1 VPGPALKDTTIAK
14 IERTLTELRLEQ
26 TEMEHAPSQRTSVM
40 THMAWVPKQWAEA
53 AARTLDG
60 LGERHPSRT
69 ILLHPDPDDPRDALD
84 ADVDLRCFAS
94 GGGAVCFE
102 VIDITLCGQRA
113 HAPASVVSPLLI
125 HDLPAFLRWRGDL
138 PFGSTELE
146 QLLGV
151 ADRLVVDSTEWGE
164 PERTFGR
171 LPEVFEWIAASDIAW
186 GRLEP
191 WRRSLAARWPG
202 IAELERLHVTG
213 PKAEALLLAGWL
225 GGRLHRE
232 IPLEHTEADRITA
245 VAVDGDE
252 LAPDRPERETASDL
266 LSEQLDIF
274 GRDPIYEEAVRSFSR
289 VAI

>member
-1 VPGPALKDTTIAK
+1 MSRPALEDTTIRK
-14 IERTLTELRLEQ
+14 IELALTELRLAQ
-26 TEMEHAPSQRTSVM
+26 TDMEHAPSQRTSVM

-84 ADVDLRCFAS
+84 ADVDLRCFAN

-102 VIDITLCGQRA
+102 VIDITLCGPRA

-125 HDLPAFLRWRGDL
+125 SDLPAFLRWRGDL

-151 ADRLVVDSTEWGE
+151 ADRLIVESTEWE
-164 PERTFGR
+164 DPERAFTR
-171 LPEVFEWIAASDIAW
+171 LPEIFEWIAASDIAW
-186 GRLEP
+186 SRLAP

-202 IAELERLHVTG
+202 IADLQTLHVTG

-232 IPLEHTEADRITA
+232 IPLTHAEAAQTTG
-245 VAVDGDE
+245 VAVDGE
-252 LAPDRPERETASDL
+252 EVAPDHPEREDASDL
-266 LSEQLDIF
+266 LSGQLDIF
-274 GRDPIYEEAVRSFSR
+274 VRDPIYEEAVRSFSR

>member
-1 VPGPALKDTTIAK
+1 MAGPALKDTTIAK

-26 TEMEHAPSQRTSVM
+26 TDMARAPSQRTSVM
-40 THMAWVPKQWAEA
+40 THMAWVPEQWREA

-69 ILLHPDPDDPRDALD
+69 ILLHPHPDDERDALD
-84 ADVDLRCFAS
+84 ADVDLRCFAT

-102 VIDITLCGQRA
+102 VIDITLCGPRA
-113 HAPASVVSPLLI
+113 HAPASVVSPLLVT
-125 HDLPAFLRWRGDL
+125 DLPAFLRWRGDL

-151 ADRLVVDSTEWGE
+151 ADRLILDSVEWE
-164 PERTFGR
+164 DCDRAFAR

-186 GRLEP
+186 GRLDP
-191 WRRSLAARWPG
+191 WRRALAGLWPAIG
-202 IAELERLHVTG
+202 GLEALRVTG
-213 PKAEALLLAGWL
+213 PRAEALLLAGWL

-232 IPLEHTEADRITA
+232 IPLEHEEDTSTSA
-245 VAVDGDE
+245 VAVDGQDV
-252 LAPDRPERETASDL
+252 APDHPEREDASDL

>member
-1 VPGPALKDTTIAK
+1 MAGPALKDTTIAK
-14 IERTLTELRLEQ
+14 IERTLTELRLQQ
-26 TEMEHAPSQRTSVM
+26 TGMEHAPSQRTSVM
-40 THMAWVPKQWAEA
+40 THMAWVPKQWTDM

-102 VIDITLCGQRA
+102 VIDITLCGPRA

-151 ADRLVVDSTEWGE
+151 ADRLILDSTEWE
-164 PERTFGR
+164 DPAHAFTRV
-171 LPEVFEWIAASDIAW
+171 PEVFEWIAASDIAW
-186 GRLEP
+186 IRLEP
-191 WRRSLAARWPG
+191 WRRTLAMRWPG
-202 IAELERLHVTG
+202 IAELGKLHVTG

-232 IPLEHTEADRITA
+232 IPLEHTDADTTSA
-245 VAVDGDE
+245 VSVDGEE
-252 LAPDRPERETASDL
+252 LAPDHPERDSASDM

-274 GRDPIYEEAVRSFSR
+274 DRDLIYEEAVRSFSR